1 MMLITI
7 AIDGPSGAGKS
18 TLSDEVAKRLDILHL
33 DTGAMYRAAG
43 LACLKNGI
51 SPKDEEAVTRL
62 IAGGGADITVQ
73 YRNRKQATL
82 LNGEDVSDA
91 IRTEEAGIAASAVSC
106 YPAVRSHMVA
116 LQRALAAHTSVVMDG
131 RDIGTVVLK
140 DAGLKIFLTASPEAR
155 ARRRMRQMEEK
166 GVKAD
171 YDTVLRDLIARDKQD
186 SERKADPLR
195 PAGDAILLDTSQ
207 MTFQESLDHII
218 HLTEAA
224 YGHR

>member
-1 MMLITI
+1 MLITI

-43 LACLKNGI
+43 LACLKSGI
-51 SPKDEEAVTRL
+51 SPKDEEAVTRF

-73 YRNRKQATL
+73 YQNRRQLTL
-82 LNGEDVSDA
+82 LNGENVSED
-91 IRTEEAGIAASAVSC
+91 IRTEEAGLAASAVSC
-106 YPAVRSHMVA
+106 YPAVRRHMVA
-116 LQRALAAHTSVVMDG
+116 LQRALAARTPMVMDG

-140 DAGLKIFLTASPEAR
+140 DAKLKIFLTASPEAR
-155 ARRRMRQMEEK
+155 ARRRVRQLAEK

-171 YDTVLRDLIARDKQD
+171 YDTVLRNLAARDKQD
-186 SERKADPLR
+186 SEREADPLR
-195 PAGDAILLDTSQ
+195 RARDAVLLDTSD
-207 MTFQESLDHII
+207 MTFQEALERII
-218 HLTEAA
+218 QLTEAV